1 MENAVKMM
9 IPIKEAV
16 TLTGL
21 TYCCIRR
28 LCLENKI
35 QHIRS
40 GKKYYVNT
48 DSLLQYCNTVG
59 MSPRS

>member
-48 DSLLQYCNTVG
+48 DSLLQYCI
-59 MSPRS
+59 R